1 MAYSICC
8 TWKYFYILFGSSI
21 YKIHLFKLLV
31 LSYSVIFYSSRDLD
45 ISTSFGR
52 PLNLVSNLCLVRM
65 KICIVFTIHILIIKW
80 RIWICYFTDFTDLC
94 SNNNDDKSKLSKFP
108 WLSNWVLFIKLLIT
122 HPLHLPEINDFI
134 VLTSVNLFWNFI
146 EILDQII
153 KIWDLIHFNNWNSIL
168 IHFTKEFWLCWQEE
182 SYYVIRHIN

>member
-1 MAYSICC
+1 M
-8 TWKYFYILFGSSI
+8 
-21 YKIHLFKLLV
+21 
-31 LSYSVIFYSSRDLD
+31 
-45 ISTSFGR
+45 
-52 PLNLVSNLCLVRM
+52 
-65 KICIVFTIHILIIKW
+65 
-80 RIWICYFTDFTDLC
+80 
-94 SNNNDDKSKLSKFP
+94 SKFP

-168 IHFTKEFWLCWQEE
+168 IHFTKEFWLRWQEE
-182 SYYVIRHIN
+182 SYYVIRHINLKYILIWLISVFDGVGRDTCIRVMFMWHPQTTHKLHCPVNVDCRVLFFVH